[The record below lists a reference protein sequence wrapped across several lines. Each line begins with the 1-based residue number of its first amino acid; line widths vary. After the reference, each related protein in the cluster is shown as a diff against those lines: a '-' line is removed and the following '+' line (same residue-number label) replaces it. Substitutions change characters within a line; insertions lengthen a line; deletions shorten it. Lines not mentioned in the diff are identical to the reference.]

1 MNGNSILK
9 AIKIIYPQIEG
20 GYTYWE
26 NQTNPADGLVWE
38 NKIFPKPKWE
48 DIQKLIPQIELEDA
62 KAQKINELKANFEIA
77 SKRSYPLKDVKQ
89 IDKVGNVI
97 KTIDA
102 FYNIADASSL
112 SDSANIIFAGTFM
125 KMQGFLKVLC
135 ASLKIDYNTILTQV
149 NGLSDNPATEKV
161 ANIPYTTKD
170 KDGNEVRIL
179 LSFAKIQEIFAHIFT
194 RVANAGN
201 SFNIIEEQIKKAST
215 VEELQAVDVD
225 INKLVK

>member
-1 MNGNSILK
+1 MLKELKNGWIYNGWFIPNDENNKDSTDYQ
-9 AIKIIYPQIEG
+9 AIKKYI
-20 GYTYWE
+20 
-26 NQTNPADGLVWE
+26 ADG
-38 NKIFPKPKWE
+38 NKYEKFDW
-48 DIQKLIPQIELEDA
+48 LADA

-77 SKRSYPLKDVKQ
+77 SKKPYPLKDVKQ

-112 SDSANIIFAGTFM
+112 TDSANIIFAGTFM

-135 ASLKIDYNTILTQV
+135 ASLKIDYNAILTQV

-215 VEELQAVDVD
+215 IEELEK
-225 INKLVK
+225 ININI

>member
-1 MNGNSILK
+1 MLKELKNGWDNNGLYVPTNETNNDYQ
-9 AIKIIYPQIEG
+9 AIKKYI
-20 GYTYWE
+20 
-26 NQTNPADGLVWE
+26 ADGGEYEKFDWLA
-38 NKIFPKPKWE
+38 
-48 DIQKLIPQIELEDA
+48 DA

-77 SKRSYPLKDVKQ
+77 SKRPYPLKDVKQ

-112 SDSANIIFAGTFM
+112 TDSANIIFAGTFM

-215 VEELQAVDVD
+215 VEELEK
-225 INKLVK
+225 ININIL

>member
-1 MNGNSILK
+1 MNKADIIFK
-9 AIKIIYPQIEG
+9 AIKLIYPEIQG
-20 GYTYWE
+20 GYVFGE
-26 NQTNPADGLVWE
+26 NPTNPADGLFWE

-48 DIQKLIPQIELEDA
+48 DIVKLIPQIELEDA
-62 KAQKINELKANFEIA
+62 KAQKINELKTNFEIA
-77 SKRSYPLKDVKQ
+77 SKRPYPLKDVKQ

-112 SDSANIIFAGTFM
+112 TDSANIIFAGTFM

-215 VEELQAVDVD
+215 VEELEK
-225 INKLVK
+225 ININIL

>member
-1 MNGNSILK
+1 MNKADIIFK
-9 AIKIIYPQIEG
+9 AIKLIYPEIQG
-20 GYTYWE
+20 GYVFGE
-26 NQTNPADGLVWE
+26 NPTNPADGLFWE

-77 SKRSYPLKDVKQ
+77 SKRPYPLKDVKQ

-112 SDSANIIFAGTFM
+112 TDSANIIFAGTFM

-135 ASLKIDYNTILTQV
+135 VSLGKDYNAILTQV

-215 VEELQAVDVD
+215 IEELEK
-225 INKLVK
+225 ININIL

>member
-1 MNGNSILK
+1 MLKQLKNGWDNNGLYVPNNETNNDYQE
-9 AIKIIYPQIEG
+9 IKKYIDDG
-20 GYTYWE
+20 GEYEKFDWLT
-26 NQTNPADGLVWE
+26 
-38 NKIFPKPKWE
+38 
-48 DIQKLIPQIELEDA
+48 DA
-62 KAQKINELKANFEIA
+62 KLEKINELKVNFDIA
-77 SKRSYPLKDVKQ
+77 SKKPYPLKDVKQ

-112 SDSANIIFAGTFM
+112 TDSANIIFAGTFM

-215 VEELQAVDVD
+215 IEELEK
-225 INKLVK
+225 ININIL